1 MLKQNCEVVQKIKAL
16 CGGISHG
23 HASLHFFLNKWNG

>member
-1 MLKQNCEVVQKIKAL
+1 MLKQNYEVVQKIKAL

-23 HASLHFFLNKWNG
+23 HASLLFFFK